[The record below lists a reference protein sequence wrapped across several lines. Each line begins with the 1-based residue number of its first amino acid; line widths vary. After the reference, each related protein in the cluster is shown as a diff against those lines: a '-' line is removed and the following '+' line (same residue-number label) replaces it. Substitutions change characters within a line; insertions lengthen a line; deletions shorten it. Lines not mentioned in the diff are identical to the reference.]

1 MDIVEMPTNI
11 ATRLIDLLVGVR
23 VGILWRLVRV
33 VDEVASR
40 HPMDVLDTALKLVHS
55 PIREMASARMI
66 EAGGPW
72 AY

>member
-1 MDIVEMPTNI
+1 MPTNI
-11 ATRLIDLLVGVR
+11 VTRLIDLLVGVR

-33 VDEVASR
+33 IDEVASR
-40 HPMDVLDTALKLVHS
+40 CPMDVLAAALELIRS
-55 PIREMASARMI
+55 PIRETASTRMI